1 MFSNSKLTKLQK
13 AARKEMMAE
22 LVEAKGAIVTSSDG
36 TVTVASIPEF
46 EGSRM
51 LSVGVS
57 VASPQE
63 LNIRRKV
70 GEYHA
75 LDNLMFGV
83 SIIKVP
89 DGTDMDT
96 LAEVIAGFP
105 SWPMWNPL

>member
-13 AARKEMMAE
+13 SARKEMMAE

-36 TVTVASIPEF
+36 TVTVAFMPEF

-51 LSVGVS
+51 LTVGVS

-75 LDNLMFGV
+75 LDNLMFGAIV
-83 SIIKVP
+83 KVP
-89 DGTDMDT
+89 DGTDMDV
-96 LAEVIAGFP
+96 LAEVIAGT
-105 SWPMWNPL
+105 PLWAM